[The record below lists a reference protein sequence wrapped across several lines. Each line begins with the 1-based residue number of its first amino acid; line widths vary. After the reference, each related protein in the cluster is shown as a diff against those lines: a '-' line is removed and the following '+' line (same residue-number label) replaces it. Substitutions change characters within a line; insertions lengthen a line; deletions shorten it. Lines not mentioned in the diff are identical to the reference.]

1 MPRIS
6 VVIPSRLQG
15 PQRDDPAGPWFVQ
28 RSIACVRGQS
38 IFRKPGYDPQVIVG
52 VDPGMSGLAN
62 QRLANTAIVAEARER
77 LQASAL
83 NAGIAKI
90 TGDFVAFLEDDDLWE
105 PTYLERAIAQFG
117 KFQFASSTHLERT
130 VDGTVVRILDYPT
143 PSSWVMPRATLD
155 SVGGFDEAYRWHL
168 DSEWIGRLNEQRIP
182 RVHFVEATAPID
194 MDAIRNTPRN
204 LWNILVCA
212 AEFCSF
218 MRHESPWPLVMRT
231 VHPGS
236 GMAQIAAS
244 EAKTEQS
251 KAEYGRMIQ
260 RFNNIP
266 W

>member
-15 PQRDDPAGPWFVQ
+15 PQLDDPDGSWFVQ

-38 IFRKPGYDPQVIVG
+38 IFRKPGFVPEIIIG
-52 VDPGMSGLAN
+52 VDPGMALLAR
-62 QRLANTAIVAEARER
+62 QRLDPAILVAEGAKR
-77 LQASAL
+77 LQSSAL
-83 NAGIAKI
+83 NAALARVS
-90 TGDFVAFLEDDDLWE
+90 GDYVAFIEDDDLWE

-117 KFQFASSTHLERT
+117 QFRFASSTHLERT

-155 SVGGFDEAYRWHL
+155 RVGGFDESYRWHL

-182 RVHFVEATAPID
+182 RVHFVEATAPIEA
-194 MDAIRNTPRN
+194 DAISSTRPN
-204 LWNILVCA
+204 LWNILLCA